1 VRGSEEW
8 GGGRRSGEVRGAG
21 ESAMAAGSKLREGR
35 VEGLREEG
43 DGIRVR
49 VRCNIIYQ

>member
-1 VRGSEEW
+1 V
-8 GGGRRSGEVRGAG
+8 GRREAEWRGEVGAG

-43 DGIRVR
+43 DGISVR